1 MLSTSEIIKKY
12 HLNTKKSLGQNFI
25 LDKNFTDK
33 IVKSC
38 DNIENCLILEIG
50 AGPGSLT
57 RSILDAKPAKLFA
70 IEKDQRCIQALQ
82 ELKNFYN
89 SSLEIIEDDALKI
102 DERKIFNNQ
111 KFKIIANLPYNIGTV
126 LIFKWL
132 KIIDVIDSMCLML
145 QKEVVERIVAKPND
159 KNYGRLAVMINY
171 LCDTKMLFTVN
182 KTVFTPQPKVTS
194 AIISITPKKNINIKT
209 DFSVLEKVVAT
220 AFNQRRKM
228 IKTSLKPIFLDP
240 EKILLQCNI
249 KPDLRP
255 EQLSIDDFCKIS
267 KYLTNR

>member
-57 RSILDAKPAKLFA
+57 RSILDAKPNKLFA
-70 IEKDQRCIQALQ
+70 IEKDKRCIQALQ
-82 ELKNFYN
+82 ELKNFYK
-89 SSLEIIEDDALKI
+89 SSLEIIEDDALRI

-132 KIIDVIDSMCLML
+132 KIIDVIDSMYLML

-194 AIISITPKKNINIKT
+194 AIIAIKPKKNINIET
-209 DFSVLEKVVAT
+209 DFSILEKVVAT

-228 IKTSLKPIFLDP
+228 IKTSLKPIFPDP
-240 EKILLQCNI
+240 EKILLKCNI
-249 KPDLRP
+249 KPDSRP

-267 KYLTNR
+267 KYLTNK